1 MPAVAA
7 FSGDQMTAILPYI
20 IMGSVI
26 ALFWIAE
33 RRNPDS
39 VTRFEE
45 TALAII
51 LALIT
56 LVSFSQVVARYGFNS
71 GWSGALEFTR
81 ILFAW
86 MILFGMSYGLKQG
99 MHLGVDALLRL
110 FPKKVFRFFAI
121 FGAFC
126 AFLYAAILINSAWLG
141 IFGVDT
147 QGGAMV
153 YWSKMYQVGI
163 GLDDLRYPEW
173 MQDTFGL
180 KERVQRWIAYLIL
193 PIGLGLFGY
202 RALQAMVAIWR
213 GEREMV
219 IAGHE
224 AEELVAENRGIL
236 KD

>member
-1 MPAVAA
+1 MGAV
-7 FSGDQMTAILPYI
+7 ILVFY
-20 IMGSVI
+20 V
-26 ALFWIAE
+26 AE
-33 RRNPDS
+33 RRNPDL

-45 TALAII
+45 NVLAVI

-56 LVSFSQVVARYGFNS
+56 IVSFVQVIARYGFNS
-71 GWSGALEFTR
+71 GWTGALEFTR

-110 FPKKVFRFFAI
+110 FPKRVFRFFAI
-121 FGAFC
+121 FGAVC
-126 AFLYAAILINSAWLG
+126 AFLYAAILIESAWLG
-141 IFGVDT
+141 IFGANT
-147 QGGAMV
+147 RGGAMV
-153 YWSKMYQVGI
+153 YWSKMYQIGI

-173 MQDTFGL
+173 MQDSLGV

-193 PIGLGLFGY
+193 PIGLGLFGF
-202 RALQAMVAIWR
+202 RALQAIGAIWR
-213 GEREMV
+213 GDRELI

-224 AEELVAENRGIL
+224 AEDLVAENRNVL

>member
-1 MPAVAA
+1 MIT
-7 FSGDQMTAILPYI
+7 FLPYLV
-20 IMGSVI
+20 MSSVI
-26 ALFWIAE
+26 LVFYLAE
-33 RRNPDS
+33 RRNPES

-45 TALAII
+45 NVLAVI

-56 LVSFSQVVARYGFNS
+56 LVSFTQVVARYGFNS
-71 GWSGALEFTR
+71 GWTGALEFTR

-110 FPKKVFRFFAI
+110 FPAPVFRFFAI
-121 FGAFC
+121 FGAVC
-126 AFLYAAILINSAWLG
+126 AFLYAAILIESSWLAILG
-141 IFGVDT
+141 ADT
-147 QGGAMV
+147 SGGAMV
-153 YWSKMYQVGI
+153 YWSKMYQIGI

-193 PIGLGLFGY
+193 PIGLGLFGF
-202 RALQAMVAIWR
+202 RALQGVVAIWR
-213 GEREMV
+213 GDRELI

-224 AEELVAENRGIL
+224 AEDLVAENRNVL

>member
-1 MPAVAA
+1 MNAY
-7 FSGDQMTAILPYI
+7 LPYI
-20 IMGSVI
+20 IMFAVI

-33 RRNPDS
+33 RRNPES

-45 TALAII
+45 NVLAVL

-56 LVSFSQVVARYGFNS
+56 FVSFTQVIARYGFNS
-71 GWSGALEFTR
+71 GWGGALEFTR

-110 FPKKVFRFFAI
+110 FPKPLFRFFAI
-121 FGAFC
+121 FGAVC
-126 AFLYAAILINSAWLG
+126 AFLYAAILINSAWLA
-141 IFGVDT
+141 IFGAST
-147 QGGAMV
+147 RGGAME
-153 YWSKMYQVGI
+153 YWSKMFQIGI
-163 GLDDLRYPEW
+163 GLDDLRYPDW
-173 MQDTFGL
+173 MQDIFGL

-193 PIGLGLFGY
+193 PIGLGLFGF
-202 RALQAMVAIWR
+202 RALQAVIAIWR
-213 GEREMV
+213 GDRELI

-224 AEELVAENRGIL
+224 AEELVAENRDVL

>member
-1 MPAVAA
+1 MIV
-7 FSGDQMTAILPYI
+7 FLPYA
-20 IMGSVI
+20 IMGAVI
-26 ALFWIAE
+26 ALFWLAE

-45 TALAII
+45 NVLCVI

-56 LVSFSQVVARYGFNS
+56 MVSFFQVVARYGFNS

-99 MHLGVDALLRL
+99 MHLGVDAVLRL
-110 FPKKVFRFFAI
+110 FPRPVFRGLAI
-121 FGAFC
+121 FGAVC
-126 AFLYAAILINSAWLG
+126 AFLYAAILIESSWLG
-141 IFGVDT
+141 ILGADT
-147 QGGAMV
+147 SGGAMV
-153 YWSKMYQVGI
+153 YWSKMFQIGI

-173 MQDTFGL
+173 MQDSLGL
-180 KERVQRWIAYLIL
+180 QERVQRWIAYLIL
-193 PIGLGLFGY
+193 PIGLGLFGF
-202 RALQAMVAIWR
+202 RALQGAVAIWR
-213 GEREMV
+213 GERELI

-224 AEELVAENRGIL
+224 AEDLVAENRNVL